1 MRFAL
6 KFSLNLIIC
15 FLAIVGFAGAENK
28 PPAEGGVLPEIV
40 LSVPENSDYQ
50 TYLGVS
56 GKKTFTIPEIK
67 AEVVIIEIF
76 SMY

>member
-1 MRFAL
+1 MRPTL
-6 KFSLNLIIC
+6 QFSLTLIVC
-15 FLAIVGFAGAENK
+15 VLAIVGFAGAENK

-40 LSVPENSDYQ
+40 LSVPENPDLQ
-50 TYLGVS
+50 TYLGVT